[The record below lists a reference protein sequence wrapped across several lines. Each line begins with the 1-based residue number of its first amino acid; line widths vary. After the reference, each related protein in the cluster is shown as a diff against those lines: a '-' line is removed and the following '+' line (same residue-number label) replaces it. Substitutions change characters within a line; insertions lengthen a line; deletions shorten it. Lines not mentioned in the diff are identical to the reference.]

1 MTSLKVYS
9 EPEYMSPS
17 SIGTFN
23 QCPMRYKFSK
33 LDRLPEP
40 STDPQILGS
49 YVHEVLEELFKLP
62 REERTMQNAGRIAKD
77 LYSSTW
83 QAEFKS
89 LDKVECDENT
99 FRWRVRWCLEN
110 YFELEDP
117 TSFDAAG
124 IEARMSG
131 DIDGVPIYG
140 IIDRWT
146 IEDDKMVVSD
156 YKTGKKP
163 RPQYEWEK
171 KMQITIYSILL
182 GKELDKEIERAEL
195 LYVKAG
201 EFARYEITK
210 ELEDKVASD
219 VRKTWEELLES
230 CASGEFETRT
240 GPLCNWCNYKSI
252 CPAWRK

>member
-62 REERTMQNAGRIAKD
+62 REERTMQNAGRIAKE

-83 QAEFKS
+83 QEEFKS
-89 LDKVECDENT
+89 LDKVACDENT

-171 KMQITIYSILL
+171 KMQIMIYSILL
-182 GKELDKEIERAEL
+182 EKETGMETKHAEL
-195 LYVKAG
+195 IYLKSPSVAVYHPTKKIVDSVKATI
-201 EFARYEITK
+201 RQ
-210 ELEDKVASD
+210 
-219 VRKTWEELLES
+219 TWDEVTTS
-230 CASGEFETRT
+230 CSTGEFETRT
-240 GPLCNWCNYKSI
+240 GPLCNWCNYKRI
-252 CPAWRK
+252 CPAWG